1 MNMTDRTGAG
11 APDIMTIYL
20 SPRWF
25 AFALLC
31 IVLGL
36 ETAHLVTNVLRY
48 EYGHETQFG
57 LARQFNLDEEANLPT
72 WYSASAILIASL
84 LLGIIGFVK
93 HRVREPYAR
102 HWLWLAAIFL
112 YLSADEAARIHE
124 MSEPFTQR
132 LHFTGLFFYPWIIGG
147 AVIVLVVGLSYVRF
161 VFHLPPDIRTLVVIA
176 GSLYVG
182 GALGVESLGARLDEL
197 YGFKN
202 LKYSLV
208 VGVEEFCEMT
218 GILVFICAL
227 MQYAGRTI
235 GAVGFSFRD
244 TPMEE
249 SDPRQGDAL
258 KARRTMPDTRWRDAA
273 PAAPPADVAIGS

>member
-1 MNMTDRTGAG
+1 MNMADSTGAD
-11 APDIMTIYL
+11 APASMTVYL

-25 AFALLC
+25 ALALVCL
-31 IVLGL
+31 VLGL
-36 ETAHLVTNVLRY
+36 EAAHLVTNVLRY

-57 LARQFNLDEEANLPT
+57 LVRQFNLDEEANLPT

-84 LLGIIGFVK
+84 LLGMIGFVK
-93 HRVREPYAR
+93 RRLREPDTR
-102 HWLWLAAIFL
+102 HWLWLAFIFL

-132 LHFTGLFFYPWIIGG
+132 LHFTGFFFYPWIIGG
-147 AVIVLVVGLSYVRF
+147 ALIVLIVGLSYLRF
-161 VFHLPPDIRTLVVIA
+161 LFRLPRDIRGLIVIA

-182 GALGVESLGARLDEL
+182 GALGVESIGARLDEL

-208 VGVEEFCEMT
+208 VGIEELCEMA
-218 GILVFICAL
+218 GILIFLYAL

-235 GAVGFSFRD
+235 DAVAFSFRD
-244 TPMEE
+244 ASMDE
-249 SDPRQGDAL
+249 SGPRQEEVL
-258 KARRTMPDTRWRDAA
+258 KLRRARPGR
-273 PAAPPADVAIGS
+273 VA